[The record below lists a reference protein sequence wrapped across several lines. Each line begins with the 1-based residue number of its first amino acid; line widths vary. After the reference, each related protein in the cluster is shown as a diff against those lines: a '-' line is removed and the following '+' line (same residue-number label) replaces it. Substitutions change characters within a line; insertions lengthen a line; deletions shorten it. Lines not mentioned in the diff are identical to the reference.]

1 MDSILLGLVAIVVGA
16 LVAAYGARG
25 FFLLLPLF
33 GFVLGFMVGGQGVTQ
48 IFGDGIFA
56 TLLSWLA
63 GLIVGLIFAVLAGL
77 SWWAAIVILFGVV
90 GYQIG
95 YGVLVAIGF
104 NDPGI
109 LPFIAGLA
117 LGVGLAILAVVLDA
131 PTLLVAAVTALG
143 GAAYV
148 VAGAYLILNQITVAQ
163 LKDGPI
169 GALNGQPLG
178 IVAWLVLGLV
188 AIGFQYMDTRRVGFE
203 LIERSRYRYG

>member
-1 MDSILLGLVAIVVGA
+1 MIDPRPAGGSRSHGGGWRRPVDSILLGLVAIVVGA

-33 GFVLGFMVGGQGVTQ
+33 GFVLGFHVGGQGITA
-48 IFGDGIFA
+48 IFGDGLFA
-56 TLLSWLA
+56 TLLSWVA
-63 GLIVGLIFAVLAGL
+63 GLVVGLIFAVLAGL

-117 LGVGLAILAVVLDA
+117 LGVVLAIVAVVLDA
-131 PTLLVAAVTALG
+131 PTLLVAAVTAFG

-148 VAGAYLILNQITVAQ
+148 VAGA
-163 LKDGPI
+163 
-169 GALNGQPLG
+169 
-178 IVAWLVLGLV
+178 
-188 AIGFQYMDTRRVGFE
+188 
-203 LIERSRYRYG
+203 